1 MPNSEPYYQD
11 DSALDDEITKFTP
24 AVAVPKDALGK
35 LRAAL
40 LTYMPTP
47 EDVIS
52 EVTDFLAAVDE
63 ANT

>member
-24 AVAVPKDALGK
+24 AVAVPK